1 MHKTQKSATATENIS
16 DREKINIH
24 QSISHQGCDMTIKH
38 YTIINRNINQYKTI
52 CIIIGIGYQYKT
64 LWY

>member
-1 MHKTQKSATATENIS
+1 MNLHSKKRPCYSGIHVHKTQKSATATENIS

-38 YTIINRNINQYKTI
+38 YTIINRNIKQYV
-52 CIIIGIGYQYKT
+52 
-64 LWY
+64 